1 MDTKVL
7 KVLLLLGSNSEDAL
21 EVLAEARAALARRA
35 LDVGAAPVAHAAE
48 GAEPPVASAPED
60 AVAGGPITRVGS
72 LWRTA
77 AWGFE
82 GPDFINQVIEVEW
95 NGEPKALLSE
105 CLEVERRLGRIR
117 PTGGPRYTS
126 RRIDIDLILT
136 NPFMTLA
143 DAELELP
150 HPRMHQRRFVL
161 EPLAEYWSDWQANI
175 LGHSVADLLL
185 VCSDP
190 NSVHL
195 YSNSNE
201 NDS

>member
-7 KVLLLLGSNSEDAL
+7 KVLLLLGSNSEDAV
-21 EVLAEARAALARRA
+21 EVLSEARAALALRA
-35 LDVGAAPVAHAAE
+35 
-48 GAEPPVASAPED
+48 
-60 AVAGGPITRVGS
+60 PITRAGS

-82 GPDFINQVIEVEW
+82 GPDFINQVVEIEW
-95 NGEPKALLSE
+95 NGEPKSLLLE

-150 HPRMHQRRFVL
+150 HPRMHERRFVL
-161 EPLAEYWSDWQANI
+161 QPLAEHWSDWKANV
-175 LGHSVADLLL
+175 LGDSVAELKAMCADQ
-185 VCSDP
+185 
-190 NSVHL
+190 NAVHL
-195 YSNSNE
+195 FSNSNK

>member
-1 MDTKVL
+1 VDTKVL
-7 KVLLLLGSNSEDAL
+7 KVLLLLGSNSEDAA
-21 EVLAEARAALARRA
+21 EVLSEARAALARRA
-35 LDVGAAPVAHAAE
+35 LNDGAAP
-48 GAEPPVASAPED
+48 EPH
-60 AVAGGPITRVGS
+60 AVAGAVAGAPITRVGS

-82 GPDFINQVIEVEW
+82 GPDFVNQIVEIEW
-95 NGEPKALLSE
+95 NGEPKSLLLE
-105 CLEVERRLGRIR
+105 CLEVERQLGRIR

-161 EPLAEYWSDWQANI
+161 QPLAEHWADWQANV
-175 LGHSVADLLL
+175 LGHSVAELLFL
-185 VCSDP
+185 CSDP

-195 YSNSNE
+195 YSNSNK

>member
-21 EVLAEARAALARRA
+21 EVLSEARAALARRA
-35 LDVGAAPVAHAAE
+35 LDDGAAPVAHAAE
-48 GAEPPVASAPED
+48 GG
-60 AVAGGPITRVGS
+60 VAGGPIIRAGS

-82 GPDFINQVIEVEW
+82 GPDFINQVVEIEW

-136 NPFMTLA
+136 QPFMVLA

-161 EPLAEYWSDWQANI
+161 EPLAEHWSDWQASV

-185 VCSDP
+185 ECSDP

-195 YSNSNE
+195 YLNLNK

>member
-7 KVLLLLGSNSEDAL
+7 KVLLLLGSNSEDAV
-21 EVLAEARAALARRA
+21 EVLSEARAALARRA
-35 LDVGAAPVAHAAE
+35 SDVGVAPVAHAPE
-48 GAEPPVASAPED
+48 GG
-60 AVAGGPITRVGS
+60 VAGGPIIRAGS

-82 GPDFINQVIEVEW
+82 GPDFINQVVEIEW
-95 NGEPKALLSE
+95 NGEPKALLLE

-161 EPLAEYWSDWQANI
+161 EPLSEHWSLWKASLI
-175 LGHSVADLLL
+175 GHSVADLEAM
-185 VCSDP
+185 CADQ
-190 NSVHL
+190 NAVHL
-195 YSNSNE
+195 FSNSNE
-201 NDS
+201 NDL

>member
-1 MDTKVL
+1 VDTKVL
-7 KVLLLLGSNSEDAL
+7 KVLLLLGSNSEDATS
-21 EVLAEARAALARRA
+21 VLGEARAALAQRA
-35 LDVGAAPVAHAAE
+35 LDDGAAPVAQAAE
-48 GAEPPVASAPED
+48 GA
-60 AVAGGPITRVGS
+60 VAGAPITRTGS

-82 GPDFINQVIEVEW
+82 GPDFINQVIEIEW
-95 NGEPKALLSE
+95 NGEPKSLLLE
-105 CLEVERRLGRIR
+105 CLEVERQLGRIR

-136 NPFMTLA
+136 NPFISL
-143 DAELELP
+143 DDVELELP

-161 EPLAEYWSDWQANI
+161 VPLAEHWADWQANV
-175 LGHSVADLLL
+175 LGHSVADLLF

-195 YSNSNE
+195 FSNSNE
-201 NDS
+201 NDP

>member
-7 KVLLLLGSNSEDAL
+7 KVLLLLGSNSEDAAS
-21 EVLAEARAALARRA
+21 VLGEARAALAQRA
-35 LDVGAAPVAHAAE
+35 PQGGAAPVTF
-48 GAEPPVASAPED
+48 APED
-60 AVAGGPITRVGS
+60 SEAGAHVTRTGS

-82 GPDFINQVIEVEW
+82 GPDFINQVIEIEW
-95 NGEPKALLSE
+95 NGEPKSLLLE

-136 NPFMTLA
+136 QPFMTLA

-161 EPLAEYWSDWQANI
+161 EPLAEHWSDWQAND
-175 LGHSVADLLL
+175 LGHSVADLLF

>member
-21 EVLAEARAALARRA
+21 EVLSEARAALARRA
-35 LDVGAAPVAHAAE
+35 SDVGVAPVAHAAE
-48 GAEPPVASAPED
+48 GG
-60 AVAGGPITRVGS
+60 VAGGPIIRAGS

-82 GPDFINQVIEVEW
+82 GPDFINQVVEIEW
-95 NGEPKALLSE
+95 NGEPKALLLE

-136 NPFMTLA
+136 NPFMTFA

-161 EPLAEYWSDWQANI
+161 EPLAEFWSDWQANDF
-175 LGHSVADLLL
+175 GHSVADLLL

>member
-1 MDTKVL
+1 VDTKVL
-7 KVLLLLGSNSEDAL
+7 KVLLLLGSNSEDAV
-21 EVLAEARAALARRA
+21 EVLSEARAALARRA
-35 LDVGAAPVAHAAE
+35 
-48 GAEPPVASAPED
+48 
-60 AVAGGPITRVGS
+60 PITRSGS

-82 GPDFINQVIEVEW
+82 GPDFINQVVEIEW

-161 EPLAEYWSDWQANI
+161 EPLAEHWSLWKASLI
-175 LGHSVADLLL
+175 GHSVADLEAM
-185 VCSDP
+185 CADQ
-190 NSVHL
+190 NAVHL
-195 YSNSNE
+195 FSNSNE
-201 NDS
+201 NDL

>member
-1 MDTKVL
+1 VDTKVL
-7 KVLLLLGSNSEDAL
+7 KVLLLLGSNSEDATS
-21 EVLAEARAALARRA
+21 VLGEARAALARRA
-35 LDVGAAPVAHAAE
+35 
-48 GAEPPVASAPED
+48 
-60 AVAGGPITRVGS
+60 PITRSGS

-82 GPDFINQVIEVEW
+82 GPDFINQVIEIEW
-95 NGEPKALLSE
+95 TGELKALLLE
-105 CLEVERRLGRIR
+105 CLDVERHLGRIR
-117 PTGGPRYTS
+117 PTGGPRYAS

-136 NPFMTLA
+136 QPFTALA

-161 EPLAEYWSDWQANI
+161 EPLAEHWANWQADV
-175 LGHSVADLLL
+175 LGRSVADVLF

-195 YSNSNE
+195 CSNSNE

>member
-35 LDVGAAPVAHAAE
+35 LDVGAAP
-48 GAEPPVASAPED
+48 EPQ

-117 PTGGPRYTS
+117 PTGAPRYTS

-136 NPFMTLA
+136 QPFIALA

-161 EPLAEYWSDWQANI
+161 EPLTEYWSDWQANI

-185 VCSDP
+185 VCSDS

>member
-7 KVLLLLGSNSEDAL
+7 KVLLLLGSNSEDAAS
-21 EVLAEARAALARRA
+21 VLGEARAALARRA
-35 LDVGAAPVAHAAE
+35 LDDGAAPVAQAAE
-48 GAEPPVASAPED
+48 GA
-60 AVAGGPITRVGS
+60 VAGAPITRTGS

-117 PTGGPRYTS
+117 PTGAPRYTS

-136 NPFMTLA
+136 QPFIA
-143 DAELELP
+143 FNEVELELP

-161 EPLAEYWSDWQANI
+161 EPLAEHWSDWQANI
-175 LGHSVADLLL
+175 MGHSVADLLL

>member
-1 MDTKVL
+1 VDTKVL
-7 KVLLLLGSNSEDAL
+7 KVLLLLGSNSEDAV
-21 EVLAEARAALARRA
+21 EVLSEARAA
-35 LDVGAAPVAHAAE
+35 PVTF
-48 GAEPPVASAPED
+48 APED
-60 AVAGGPITRVGS
+60 SEAGAHVTRTGS

-82 GPDFINQVIEVEW
+82 GPDFINQVIEIEW
-95 NGEPKALLSE
+95 NGEPKSLLLE

-136 NPFMTLA
+136 QPFMTLA

-161 EPLAEYWSDWQANI
+161 EPLAEHWADWQANA

-195 YSNSNE
+195 CSNSNE

>member
-7 KVLLLLGSNSEDAL
+7 KVLLLLGSNSEDAAS
-21 EVLAEARAALARRA
+21 VLSEARAALARRA
-35 LDVGAAPVAHAAE
+35 SDVGAAPVAHAAE
-48 GAEPPVASAPED
+48 GG
-60 AVAGGPITRVGS
+60 VAGAPITRTGS

-82 GPDFINQVIEVEW
+82 GPDFINQVVEIEW

-136 NPFMTLA
+136 QPFMVLA
-143 DAELELP
+143 DTDLELP

-161 EPLAEYWSDWQANI
+161 EPLAEHWSDWQASV

-185 VCSDP
+185 ECSDP

-195 YSNSNE
+195 YLNLNE

>member
-7 KVLLLLGSNSEDAL
+7 KVLLLLGSNSEDAAS
-21 EVLAEARAALARRA
+21 VLGEARAALAQRA
-35 LDVGAAPVAHAAE
+35 PQGGAAPVTF
-48 GAEPPVASAPED
+48 APED
-60 AVAGGPITRVGS
+60 SEAGAHVTRTGS

-82 GPDFINQVIEVEW
+82 GPDFINQVIEIEW
-95 NGEPKALLSE
+95 NGEPKSLLLE

-136 NPFMTLA
+136 NPFMTFA

-161 EPLAEYWSDWQANI
+161 EPLAEFWSDWQANDF
-175 LGHSVADLLL
+175 GHSVADLLL

>member
-7 KVLLLLGSNSEDAL
+7 KVLLLLGSNSEDAAS
-21 EVLAEARAALARRA
+21 VLGEARAALARRA
-35 LDVGAAPVAHAAE
+35 PQGGAAPVTF
-48 GAEPPVASAPED
+48 APED
-60 AVAGGPITRVGS
+60 SEAGAHVTRTGS

-82 GPDFINQVIEVEW
+82 GPDFINQVIEIEW
-95 NGEPKALLSE
+95 NGEPKSLLWE

-136 NPFMTLA
+136 QPFMTLA

-161 EPLAEYWSDWQANI
+161 EPLAEFWSDWQANDF
-175 LGHSVADLLL
+175 GHSVADLLL

>member
-7 KVLLLLGSNSEDAL
+7 KVLLLLGSNSEDAAS
-21 EVLAEARAALARRA
+21 VLGEARAALARRA
-35 LDVGAAPVAHAAE
+35 LDDGAAPVAQAAE
-48 GAEPPVASAPED
+48 GA
-60 AVAGGPITRVGS
+60 VAGAPITRTGS

-82 GPDFINQVIEVEW
+82 GPDFVNQIVEIEW
-95 NGEPKALLSE
+95 NGEPKVLLME

-136 NPFMTLA
+136 NPFMTLV

-161 EPLAEYWSDWQANI
+161 QPLAEYWADWQANV
-175 LGHSVADLLL
+175 LGHSVADLHF

-195 YSNSNE
+195 FSNSNE

>member
-21 EVLAEARAALARRA
+21 EVLSEARAALARRA
-35 LDVGAAPVAHAAE
+35 ADGGVAPVAHAAE
-48 GAEPPVASAPED
+48 GG
-60 AVAGGPITRVGS
+60 VAGAPITRTGS

-82 GPDFINQVIEVEW
+82 GPDFINQVVEIEW
-95 NGEPKALLSE
+95 NGEPKDLLLE

-117 PTGGPRYTS
+117 PAGGPRYTS

-136 NPFMTLA
+136 QPFVTSA
-143 DAELELP
+143 DADLELP

-161 EPLAEYWSDWQANI
+161 EPLAEHWADWQANV
-175 LGHSVADLLL
+175 LGHSVAELLL

>member
-1 MDTKVL
+1 VDTKVL

-21 EVLAEARAALARRA
+21 EVLAEARAALARREP
-35 LDVGAAPVAHAAE
+35 DSGAAPVAHAAE
-48 GAEPPVASAPED
+48 GA
-60 AVAGGPITRVGS
+60 VAGGPITRTGG

-82 GPDFINQVIEVEW
+82 GPDFINQVVEIEW
-95 NGEPKALLSE
+95 NGEPKALLLE

-136 NPFMTLA
+136 NPFMTFA

-161 EPLAEYWSDWQANI
+161 EPLAEFWSDWQANDF
-175 LGHSVADLLL
+175 GHSVADLLL

>member
-21 EVLAEARAALARRA
+21 EVLAEARAALAWRA
-35 LDVGAAPVAHAAE
+35 LDDGAAPEQH
-48 GAEPPVASAPED
+48 
-60 AVAGGPITRVGS
+60 AVAGAPITRVGS

-77 AWGFE
+77 SWGFE
-82 GPDFINQVIEVEW
+82 GPDFVTQIVEIEW
-95 NGEPKALLSE
+95 NGEPKALLWE
-105 CLEVERRLGRIR
+105 CLEVELRLGRIR

-136 NPFMTLA
+136 NPFMTFA

-161 EPLAEYWSDWQANI
+161 EPLAEFWSDWQANDF
-175 LGHSVADLLL
+175 GHSVADLLL